1 MYYQGLSVYDYETG
15 FAYSKL
21 TASDSGKKTFVFLY
35 CLTNFFSNFGPN
47 STVSVFP
54 GESFPTRYRSTAFG
68 IAAAS
73 GKVGAVISQV
83 GFGKL
88 VNIGGTNA
96 FVPHLY
102 VWIVI
107 HPSGL
112 T

>member
-1 MYYQGLSVYDYETG
+1 MTG
-15 FAYSKL
+15 SDRGSKV
-21 TASDSGKKTFVFLY
+21 FVFLY

-47 STVSVFP
+47 CTVSIFP

-73 GKVGAVISQV
+73 GKVGAVVAQV

-88 VNIGGTNA
+88 VNIGGRNA

-102 VWIVI
+102 VLIALHALCPAVY
-107 HPSGL
+107 
-112 T
+112 